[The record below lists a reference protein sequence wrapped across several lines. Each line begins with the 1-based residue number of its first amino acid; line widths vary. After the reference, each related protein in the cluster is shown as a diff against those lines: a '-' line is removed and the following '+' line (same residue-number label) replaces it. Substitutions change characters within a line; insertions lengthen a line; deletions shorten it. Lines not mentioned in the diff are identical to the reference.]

1 VGKSDSK
8 ITTFTA
14 VVSKSETIFFDL
26 PGVKIGMDVLPY
38 CSRWVGTTQMGCH
51 HGKKYRFAAHPAN

>member
-1 VGKSDSK
+1 
-8 ITTFTA
+8 
-14 VVSKSETIFFDL
+14 VSKSETIFFDL